1 LEVVAKKLYWMLTEK
16 EKLEIL
22 VEVKMYP
29 HSQAACIDALRIVQ
43 KERRWVSDENVSD
56 IADLL
61 KISVEDVESVASFYS
76 RVYRKPVGRN
86 IILIC
91 DSMVCM
97 MMGGESLYDY
107 FSNMLGIKF
116 AETTS
121 DGRFTLLPIS
131 CLGDCDHAP
140 SFMINEDLYN
150 NLSKEKIEEVLEKY
164 K

>member
-1 LEVVAKKLYWMLTEK
+1 MLTEEERK
-16 EKLEIL
+16 EIL
-22 VEVKMYP
+22 EEVKMYP
-29 HSQAACIDALRIVQ
+29 YSQAACIDALRIVQ
-43 KERRWVSDENVSD
+43 KERRWVSDENVLD
-56 IADLL
+56 IAELL
-61 KISVEDVESVASFYS
+61 NVSVADVESVASFYS
-76 RVYRKPVGRN
+76 RIYRKPVGRN

-107 FSNMLGIKF
+107 FSKKLGIEF
-116 AETTS
+116 AETTP

-140 SFMINEDLYN
+140 SFMINGDLYN
-150 NLSKEKIEEVLEKY
+150 NLTKDKIEEILEKY

>member
-1 LEVVAKKLYWMLTEK
+1 MLTREEK
-16 EKLEIL
+16 EEIL
-22 VEVKMYP
+22 EEVRMYP
-29 HSQAACIDALRIVQ
+29 YSQAACIDALRIVQ

-56 IADLL
+56 IAELL
-61 KISVEDVESVASFYS
+61 NISVADVESVASFYS

-97 MMGGESLYDY
+97 MMGGESLYGY
-107 FSNMLGIKF
+107 LSKKLGIEF
-116 AETTS
+116 AGTTP

-140 SFMINEDLYN
+140 SFMINGDLYN
-150 NLSKEKIEEVLEKY
+150 NLSTMKIDEILEKY
-164 K
+164 L

>member
-1 LEVVAKKLYWMLTEK
+1 MLTEK

-22 VEVKMYP
+22 EEVKMYP
-29 HSQAACIDALRIVQ
+29 YPQAACIDALRIVQ
-43 KERRWVSDENVSD
+43 KERNWVSDENVTD
-56 IADLL
+56 IAELL
-61 KISVEDVESVASFYS
+61 NVSVEHVDSIASFYT
-76 RVYRKPVGRN
+76 RIYRRPVGRN
-86 IILIC
+86 VILIC

-107 FSNMLGIKF
+107 LSKRLGINF
-116 AETTS
+116 AETTP

-140 SFMINEDLYN
+140 AFMINRDLYN
-150 NLSKEKIEEVLEKY
+150 NLSKEKVEEVLEKY

>member
-1 LEVVAKKLYWMLTEK
+1 MLTDQEK
-16 EKLEIL
+16 EEIL
-22 VEVKMYP
+22 EEVKMYP
-29 HSQAACIDALRIVQ
+29 YSQAACIDALRIVQ
-43 KERRWVSDENVSD
+43 KERRWVSDENIAD
-56 IADLL
+56 IARLL
-61 KISVEDVESVASFYS
+61 NISVEDVDSVASFYS

-97 MMGGESLYDY
+97 MMGEESLYDY
-107 FSNMLGIKF
+107 FNKKLGIAF

-140 SFMINEDLYN
+140 SFMINGDLYN
-150 NLSKEKIEEVLEKY
+150 NLTKEKMEDILEKY
-164 K
+164 E

>member
-1 LEVVAKKLYWMLTEK
+1 MLSEQEK
-16 EKLEIL
+16 SEIL
-22 VEVKMYP
+22 EEVKMYP

-43 KERRWVSDENVSD
+43 HSRRWVSDEHIRD

-61 KISVEDVESVASFYS
+61 NISVEDVDSVASFYS

-97 MMGGESLYDY
+97 LMGGESLYDY
-107 FSNMLGIKF
+107 FNQKLGIGY

-140 SFMINEDLYN
+140 SFMINGDLYN
-150 NLSKEKIEEVLEKY
+150 NLTKEKIDQILEKY
-164 K
+164 L